1 MGVLDIHRLRRL
13 VPVYIRY
20 LKITEFPFKPL
31 MRRIAGGE
39 ILLFASGIAFSAVLT
54 MVPLLLISASALGI
68 LLQSSEQGLANLDA
82 VLSTVFPEQPF
93 ATSIKQSILQVVTDI
108 ISYRASLGLVGFA
121 VLIVT
126 ATFLF
131 DVVRTVLHR
140 IYGIRRTKNLLA
152 SFLHDVGF
160 VAVAWTLLIVSNLTL
175 WAGVVIDRMLSR
187 FTFWTEI
194 HTMIWV
200 TSIPSVLVYVLIA
213 VMFYIVY
220 RNLTDTKPPRTA
232 AIVST
237 VTMTVLWIVSAKI
250 FAVYL
255 STFSAISTVYGGYAF
270 ILVLLFWV
278 YYSSLVF
285 VIGAMAGQ
293 VYWESKKPRLQR
305 NAAGIPPGV

>member
-1 MGVLDIHRLRRL
+1 MGGIDLKRLRRL
-13 VPVYIRY
+13 VPVYVRY
-20 LKITEFPFKPL
+20 LRITEFPFKPL

-39 ILLFASGIAFSAVLT
+39 ILLFASGIAFSAILT

-68 LLQSSEQGLANLDA
+68 LLQSSEQGIAKLEA
-82 VLSTVFPEQPF
+82 VLATVFPEQPF

-108 ISYRASLGLVGFA
+108 ISYRTSLGIVGFA

-140 IYGIRRTKNLLA
+140 IYGIRRSKNLFE

-160 VAVAWTLLIVSNLTL
+160 VAAAWVLLVASNLTL
-175 WAGVVIDRMLSR
+175 WAADLIDRLMSR
-187 FTFWTEI
+187 FQFWTEV
-194 HTMIWV
+194 HTMDWFA
-200 TSIPSVLVYVLIA
+200 SIPSFVVYLLIA
-213 VMFYIVY
+213 FMFYIVY

-237 VTMTVLWIVSAKI
+237 ATMTVLWIVSAKL
-250 FAVYL
+250 FALYL
-255 STFSAISTVYGGYAF
+255 SSFSAISTVYGGYAF
-270 ILVLLFWV
+270 LLVLLIWV

-293 VYWESKKPRLQR
+293 VYWESKKPAL
-305 NAAGIPPGV
+305 AAKATGIPQGV

>member
-1 MGVLDIHRLRRL
+1 MGNLSIHRLRRL
-13 VPVYIRY
+13 IPVYIRY

-68 LLQSSEQGLANLDA
+68 LLQSSEQGLSKLNA
-82 VLSTVFPEQPF
+82 VLTTIFPDQPF

-108 ISYRASLGLVGFA
+108 ISYRTSLGIVGFA

-160 VAVAWTLLIVSNLTL
+160 VAVAWILLIVSNLTL
-175 WAGVVIDRMLSR
+175 WAGDLLDRLLSR
-187 FTFWTEI
+187 FEIWTEI
-194 HTMIWV
+194 HTMNWV
-200 TSIPSVLVYVLIA
+200 SSVPSVVVYLLIA

-220 RNLTDTKPPRTA
+220 RNLTDAKPPRTA

-237 VTMTVLWIVSAKI
+237 VTMTVLWVVSAKL
-250 FAVYL
+250 FALYL
-255 STFSAISTVYGGYAF
+255 STFSAIGTVYGGYAF

-293 VYWESKKPRLQR
+293 VYWESKKPMLKQK
-305 NAAGIPPGV
+305 ATGVPPGV

>member
-1 MGVLDIHRLRRL
+1 MSTFSIERIRRL
-13 VPVYIRY
+13 IPVYIRY
-20 LKITEFPFKPL
+20 LRVTEFPFKPL

-39 ILLFASGIAFSAVLT
+39 ILLFASGIAFSAILT

-68 LLQSSEQGLANLDA
+68 LLQSSEQGLGKLEA
-82 VLSTVFPEQPF
+82 VLATIFPEQPF
-93 ATSIKQSILQVVTDI
+93 ATSIKHSILQMVTDI
-108 ISYRASLGLVGFA
+108 ISYRTSLGIVGFG

-140 IYGIRRTKNLLA
+140 IYGIRRTKNLFA

-160 VAVAWTLLIVSNLTL
+160 VAAVWVLLIVSNLTL
-175 WAGVVIDRMLSR
+175 WAADVLDRLLYR
-187 FTFWTEI
+187 FSFWAEL
-194 HTMIWV
+194 HSVEWLV
-200 TSIPSVLVYVLIA
+200 SIPSAVVYVLIA

-220 RNLTDTKPPRTA
+220 RNLTDAKPPRTA

-237 VTMTVLWIVSAKI
+237 VTMTVLWIVSARL
-250 FAVYL
+250 FALYL

-293 VYWESKKPRLQR
+293 VYWESKKPLL
-305 NAAGIPPGV
+305 NKGAAGVPPGL

>member
-1 MGVLDIHRLRRL
+1 MSALNIDRVRRL
-13 VPVYIRY
+13 IPIYIRY

-31 MRRIAGGE
+31 MRRIAGGD
-39 ILLFASGIAFSAVLT
+39 ILLFASGIAFSAILT

-68 LLQSSEQGLANLDA
+68 LLQSSEQGLGKLEA
-82 VLSTVFPEQPF
+82 VLATIFPEQPF

-108 ISYRASLGLVGFA
+108 ISYRASLGIVGFA

-140 IYGIRRTKNLLA
+140 IYGIRRTRNLLE

-160 VAVAWTLLIVSNLTL
+160 VTVAWILLIVTNLTL
-175 WAGVVIDRMLSR
+175 WAGDLFDRMLSR
-187 FTFWTEI
+187 FTLWTEF
-194 HTMIWV
+194 HSMNWV
-200 TSIPSVLVYVLIA
+200 SAIPSAVVYVLIA

-220 RNLTDTKPPRTA
+220 RNLTDAKPPRTA

-237 VTMTVLWIVSAKI
+237 VTMTVLWIVSAKL
-250 FAVYL
+250 FALYL
-255 STFSAISTVYGGYAF
+255 SNFSAISTVYGGYAF

-293 VYWESKKPRLQR
+293 VYWESKKPFLKEK
-305 NAAGIPPGV
+305 AARAPSGL

>member
-1 MGVLDIHRLRRL
+1 MSAIDIQRIRRL
-13 VPVYIRY
+13 IPVYIRY

-39 ILLFASGIAFSAVLT
+39 ILLFASGIAFSAILT
-54 MVPLLLISASALGI
+54 MVPLLLISGSALGI
-68 LLQSSEQGLANLDA
+68 MLQSSEQGVAKLEA
-82 VLSTVFPEQPF
+82 VLATVFPEQPF
-93 ATSIKQSILQVVTDI
+93 ATNIKQSILQVVTDI
-108 ISYRASLGLVGFA
+108 ISYRTSLGIVGFA
-121 VLIVT
+121 VLVVT
-126 ATFLF
+126 ATSLF

-152 SFLHDVGF
+152 SFLHDIGF
-160 VAVAWTLLIVSNLTL
+160 VAAAWVLLVVSNLTL
-175 WAGVVIDRMLSR
+175 WAADFLDRLLYK
-187 FTFWTEI
+187 FAFWSEM
-194 HTMIWV
+194 HEAWWV
-200 TSIPSVLVYVLIA
+200 GSIPSTVVYILIA

-237 VTMTVLWIVSAKI
+237 VTMTVLWIISAKL
-250 FAVYL
+250 FALYL
-255 STFSAISTVYGGYAF
+255 STFSAISTLYGGYAF

-293 VYWESKKPRLQR
+293 VYWEFKKPMLAQK
-305 NAAGIPPGV
+305 ASGVPPGV